1 MSALLAAALR
11 VRAVELRLARA
22 RGASELLGKHI
33 HALGNALQIIELSS
47 LELTRDGSATSE
59 PVVDLR
65 EANERAG
72 EAFAAMLDLTKRAQ
86 RTTVGP
92 PVGPAIRAAVAVVG
106 PAIAAPIELRIEL
119 ADGACSRLERDELD
133 AIVAACVL
141 DAVTATRLTLLVR
154 ERTID
159 DARWIELVRVVPQG
173 SAELVVEPPSWL
185 AVVDALA
192 RDVGGEL
199 SLSEGRDGS
208 ELVLAWPVAQ
218 SSSSS

>member
-1 MSALLAAALR
+1 MSALLEAALR

-33 HALGNALQIIELSS
+33 HALGNALQIVELSS
-47 LELTRDGSATSE
+47 LELTRDSTTSE
-59 PVVDLR
+59 PLGDLR

-72 EAFAAMLDLTKRAQ
+72 EAFGAMLALTKRAL
-86 RTTVGP
+86 RTTIGP
-92 PVGPAIRAAVAVVG
+92 PVAPVVRAAVALVA
-106 PAIAAPIELRIEL
+106 PAVPVELRVEL
-119 ADGACSRLERDELD
+119 GDGACSRLARDELD

-154 ERTID
+154 ERAIEN
-159 DARWIELVRVVPQG
+159 ARWIELVRITPSG
-173 SAELVVEPPSWL
+173 PTGATELVVEPSSWL

-192 RDVGGEL
+192 HEVGGEL

-208 ELVLAWPVAQ
+208 ELVLAWPLAG
-218 SSSSS
+218 